1 MHFSSPSGHRLSWW
15 RPWNRGAVGF
25 CTSGYSTVSTFWNIC
40 LKVTPNPLTGLR
52 KSGTGGDLLR
62 GVGDGGFPG
71 AARRNRAA
79 DDGRGDP
86 GAVIVRQVQRGHREG
101 PAGTGRPCPGRRG
114 TARGGTLRGGLVR
127 RRVLAVGQGGLLP

>member
-15 RPWNRGAVGF
+15 RSWNRGAVGF

-52 KSGTGGDLLR
+52 KSGTGDLLR

-71 AARRNRAA
+71 AARCGRAT

-101 PAGTGRPCPGRRG
+101 PAGTGCPAPDRASAVG
-114 TARGGTLRGGLVR
+114 GGLVR
-127 RRVLAVGQGGLLP
+127 RRVLAVGHGGLLPGRG

>member
-52 KSGTGGDLLR
+52 KSGTAGDLLG
-62 GVGDGGFPG
+62 GVGAGGPP
-71 AARRNRAA
+71 AAAGRAGPA
-79 DDGRGDP
+79 DNGRGDP
-86 GAVIVRQVQRGHREG
+86 GAVIVRRVWRGPGEG
-101 PAGTGRPCPGRRG
+101 PAGTGRP
-114 TARGGTLRGGLVR
+114 AALRAGLVR
-127 RRVLAVGQGGLLP
+127 RRVLAAGQGG